1 MAKFSRIEV
10 YGAMHRTG
18 MVPVFYNPSIDI
30 CIGTVKACYAG
41 GVRVFEFTN
50 RGDGAV
56 DVFRE
61 LLAYVRAECPQLK
74 LLVGSVTDSATV
86 ALYISLG
93 ADGIVSPILDC
104 DTASVCNSR
113 KIAWIPGCG
122 TLSEIDRA
130 HRLGAEVVK
139 IFPAEAVGGP
149 KFVKAVLAPMPWCS
163 IMPTGG
169 VEPTRENLAAWFSAG
184 VFTVGMGSKLFPSGN
199 DFELLEK
206 RCKET
211 MSIISELRKS

>member
-10 YGAMHRTG
+10 YEAMHTTG
-18 MVPVFYNPSIDI
+18 MVPVFYNPSPEI
-30 CIGTVKACYAG
+30 CIGTVSACYAG

-56 DVFRE
+56 DVFRQLISFVRSSCPE
-61 LLAYVRAECPQLK
+61 LRLM
-74 LLVGSVTDSATV
+74 VGSVTDSATA

-93 ADGIVSPILDC
+93 ADGIVSPILDS
-104 DTASVCNSR
+104 DTAAVCNGR
-113 KIAWIPGCG
+113 KIAWVPGCG
-122 TLSEIDRA
+122 TLGEIDRA

-184 VFTVGMGSKLFPSGN
+184 VFTVGMGSKLFPQGN
-199 DFELLEK
+199 DYDLLEK

-211 MSIISELRKS
+211 LSIISEIRK